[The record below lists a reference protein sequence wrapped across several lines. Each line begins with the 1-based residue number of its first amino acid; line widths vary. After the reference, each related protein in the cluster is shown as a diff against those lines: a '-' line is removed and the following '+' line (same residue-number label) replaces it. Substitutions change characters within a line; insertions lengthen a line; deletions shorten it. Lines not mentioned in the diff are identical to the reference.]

1 MIRTGVCCI
10 AVLAAVNVMYLALGL
25 IVRINSLIYYINV
38 YLSYYLIIEL
48 NYVFH

>member
-1 MIRTGVCCI
+1 MSV
-10 AVLAAVNVMYLALGL
+10 ALGL
-25 IVRINSLIYYINV
+25 IVGIGLLIYYIDV